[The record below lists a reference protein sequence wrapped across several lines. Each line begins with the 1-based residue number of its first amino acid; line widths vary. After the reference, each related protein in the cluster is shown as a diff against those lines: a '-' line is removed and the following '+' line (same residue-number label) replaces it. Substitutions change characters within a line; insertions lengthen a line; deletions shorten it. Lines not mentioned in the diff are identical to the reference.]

1 MSDKN
6 FEIIKAIQATGKCPP
21 ETTTVKATQMIT
33 EGLKNVPNTE
43 TRSTKW
49 CLMPWKTMTI
59 IKCNL

>member
-33 EGLKNVPNTE
+33 EGLKNVPNIE
-43 TRSTKW
+43 TRSTK
-49 CLMPWKTMTI
+49 MVF
-59 IKCNL
+59 NAVENNDDN